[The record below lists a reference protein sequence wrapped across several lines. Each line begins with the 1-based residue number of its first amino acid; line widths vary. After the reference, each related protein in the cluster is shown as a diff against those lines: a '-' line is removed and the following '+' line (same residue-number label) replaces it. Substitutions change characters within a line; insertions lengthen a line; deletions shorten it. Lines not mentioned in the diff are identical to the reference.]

1 MTVVDGSARTN
12 ERAVLSPRY
21 QGIGEILISGHEIQR
36 RVHELGAEISRD
48 YASRV
53 PVLVTVLRGGVLF
66 LADLMRALDIDHE
79 IDFMA
84 VSSYGRDTRSSG
96 VVRILSDLTMNIEG
110 RDVIIIE
117 DIVDTGLTLSYIR
130 ENLETRQPASLK
142 ICALLDK
149 KERRQTPVSVEYVG
163 FDIPDRFVVG
173 YGLDF
178 AERYR
183 HLPHIVALREPIDAE
198 R

>member
-1 MTVVDGSARTN
+1 MMSTHAIALH
-12 ERAVLSPRY
+12 ERSLRL
-21 QGIGEILISGHEIQR
+21 GEIIISGEEIQR

-48 YASRV
+48 YAGKV

-66 LADLMRALDIDHE
+66 LADLMRAIEIDLE

-84 VSSYGRDTRSSG
+84 VSSYGKETRSSG
-96 VVRILSDLTMNIEG
+96 VVRIQSDLTMNIEG
-110 RDVIIIE
+110 RDVIIVE
-117 DIVDTGLTLSYIR
+117 DIVDTGLTLAYIR
-130 ENLETRQPASLK
+130 EALETRQPTSLR

-149 KERRQTPVSVEYVG
+149 KARRETDVRVEYVG
-163 FDIPDRFVVG
+163 FDIPDKFVVG

-183 HLPHIVALREPIDAE
+183 NLPHIVALNETAIAPAE

>member
-1 MTVVDGSARTN
+1 MMSLHTTALH
-12 ERAVLSPRY
+12 ERALRL
-21 QGIGEILISGHEIQR
+21 GEILISGEAIQR
-36 RVHELGAEISRD
+36 RVLELGAEISRD
-48 YASRV
+48 YEGKT
-53 PVLVTVLRGGVLF
+53 PVLVTVLRGGVVF
-66 LADLMRALDIDHE
+66 LADLMRAIDVDPE

-84 VSSYGRDTRSSG
+84 VSSYGKETRTSG

-110 RDVIIIE
+110 RHVVIVE
-117 DIVDTGLTLSYIR
+117 DIVDTGLTLAYIR
-130 ENLETRQPASLK
+130 EVLETRQPASLR

-149 KERRQTPVSVEYVG
+149 KARRETEVRVDYVG

-183 HLPHIVALREPIDAE
+183 NLPHIVALNETALTPAE

>member
-1 MTVVDGSARTN
+1 MMSLHTTALH
-12 ERAVLSPRY
+12 ERALRL
-21 QGIGEILISGHEIQR
+21 GEILISGEAIQR
-36 RVHELGAEISRD
+36 RVLELGAEISRD
-48 YASRV
+48 YEGKT
-53 PVLVTVLRGGVLF
+53 PVLVTVLRGGVVF
-66 LADLMRALDIDHE
+66 LADLMRAIDVDPE

-84 VSSYGRDTRSSG
+84 VSSYGKETRTSG

-110 RDVIIIE
+110 RHVVIVE
-117 DIVDTGLTLSYIR
+117 DIVDTGLTLAYIR
-130 ENLETRQPASLK
+130 EVLETRQPASLR

-149 KERRQTPVSVEYVG
+149 KARRETEVRVDYVG
-163 FDIPDRFVVG
+163 FDIPDKFVVG

-183 HLPHIVALREPIDAE
+183 NLPHIVALNETALTPAE

>member
-1 MTVVDGSARTN
+1 MTSIQATALH
-12 ERAVLSPRY
+12 ERSLRL
-21 QGIGEILISGHEIQR
+21 GEIVISGEDIQR
-36 RVHELGAEISRD
+36 RVHELGTEISRD
-48 YASRV
+48 YAGKV

-66 LADLMRALDIDHE
+66 LADLMRAIEIDIE

-84 VSSYGRDTRSSG
+84 VSSYGKETRTSG
-96 VVRILSDLTMNIEG
+96 VVRIQSDLTMNIEG
-110 RDVIIIE
+110 RDVIIVE
-117 DIVDTGLTLSYIR
+117 DIVDTGLTLAYIR
-130 ENLETRQPASLK
+130 EALETRQPTSLR

-149 KERRQTPVSVEYVG
+149 KARRETEVRVDYVG
-163 FDIPDRFVVG
+163 FDIPDKFVVG

-183 HLPHIVALREPIDAE
+183 NLPHIVALNETAIAPAE